1 MQQILNFL
9 IKSRNTLWF
18 LFLLVVAVALTIQ
31 AHTYHSN
38 KFVNSTGFLTGGV
51 YKLGDDLT
59 SYFGLKK
66 YNKRLLNEN
75 TLLKEQ
81 LQQLSYSNLKNNSRS
96 TINDSIIDAPVKIPK
111 FQYFSGKVINSSYH
125 KKKNYLTL
133 DKGEKDS
140 VVADMG
146 VITDL
151 GIIGI
156 VREVSQ
162 NYATVISILN
172 ESSRTNAQLK
182 NTDHFGSLVWNGI
195 NPNVVQLIDIPRLAP
210 LKIGDTIITGGRST
224 IFPKGINIGSIK
236 SYTLNDDQN
245 YFTVNVELFNDMT
258 DVGFVQ
264 LIKNNDAKE
273 IRELEKRTN
282 E

>member
-18 LFLLVVAVALTIQ
+18 LFLLVIAVALTIQ
-31 AHTYHSN
+31 SHTYHSN
-38 KFVNSTGFLTGGV
+38 KFINSTGFLTGGI
-51 YKLGDDLT
+51 YELRNNMT

-75 TLLKEQ
+75 TILKEKIQ
-81 LQQLSYSNLKNNSRS
+81 HLSNLSGNVEKINNTVKSD
-96 TINDSIIDAPVKIPK
+96 TNSISK
-111 FQYFSGKVINSSYH
+111 FQYFSGKVINSTYH

-133 DKGEKDS
+133 DRGKKDS
-140 VVADMG
+140 IISDMG

-156 VREVSQ
+156 VKKVSQ
-162 NYATVISILN
+162 NYSTVISILN
-172 ESSRTNAQLK
+172 ENSTINAQLK
-182 NTDHFGSLVWNGI
+182 KTDHYGSLVWDGG
-195 NPNVVQLIDIPRLAP
+195 NPNVVQLTDIPRLAP

-224 IFPKGINIGSIK
+224 IFPKGISIGSIRDFK
-236 SYTLNDDQN
+236 LNHDKN
-245 YFTVNVELFNDMT
+245 YFTVNVKLFNDMT

-264 LIKNNDAKE
+264 LIKNNEAVE
-273 IRELEKRTN
+273 IKRLENSSN